1 MPTYTP
7 MKNSCIQCKQSKI
20 LVLLLIIPI
29 MALSS
34 CDSCNCTEDSLDE
47 IKAFKPDDKYFKS
60 SLVALHFM
68 METSP
73 VAEVDTLFQQLIQL
87 YELPVK
93 AEGAKDGSYIGS
105 TPYDAFDYR
114 HEVKIKI
121 LNGKIVEVDYNEVKK
136 DGKGKQEDEEYCAE
150 MSVTGTTPAIA
161 YPYMEEMLL
170 TTQNM
175 MEVDAVSGASY
186 SLHRFRLAM
195 TIALMKAII

>member
-1 MPTYTP
+1 
-7 MKNSCIQCKQSKI
+7 MKNSCIQCYQSKI
-20 LVLLLIIPI
+20 LVLLLIIPFL
-29 MALSS
+29 ALSS
-34 CDSCNCTEDSLDE
+34 CDTCNCNEDSLDE
-47 IKAFKPDDKYFKS
+47 IKAFKPDNKYFKS

-73 VAEVDTLFQQLIQL
+73 VAEADTFFQQLIQMHK
-87 YELPVK
+87 LPVS

-136 DGKGKQEDEEYCAE
+136 DGKGKQEDEVYCEE

-161 YPYMEEMLL
+161 YPLMEEMLL